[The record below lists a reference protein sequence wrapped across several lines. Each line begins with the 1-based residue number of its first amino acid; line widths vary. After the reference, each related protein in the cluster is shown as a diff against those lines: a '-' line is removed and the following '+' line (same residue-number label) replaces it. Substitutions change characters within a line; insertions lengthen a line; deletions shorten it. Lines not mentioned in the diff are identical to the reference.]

1 MKKIISVIIL
11 FITTQ
16 NVISQTALELNSEGI
31 EFAKKGQIDKAFL
44 IFEEAIKLYPDS
56 PGPYTNRG
64 HIYRMRKQYDLAIKD
79 YSKSLELYPHLDVFS
94 ARANAYMDTG
104 NFEMAIIDYNE
115 IIEKAPSYPDVY
127 FDRAYANIRL
137 KNFEGAKNDL
147 ESQLEIKPNDF
158 KSLGNLINVKKKL
171 KLYDDALADYEKL
184 LEQFTSQEDMHIIY
198 NNRATLY
205 RDMDNYKEALVDVN
219 ESLRIKEN
227 YDIGLFNRAGIYL
240 KLGDEKKACKDFK
253 KALKLDLEK
262 NDHFEAG
269 KDFEAL
275 KKLCK

>member
-1 MKKIISVIIL
+1 
-11 FITTQ
+11 
-16 NVISQTALELNSEGI
+16 
-31 EFAKKGQIDKAFL
+31 
-44 IFEEAIKLYPDS
+44 
-56 PGPYTNRG
+56 
-64 HIYRMRKQYDLAIKD
+64 
-79 YSKSLELYPHLDVFS
+79 
-94 ARANAYMDTG
+94 MDTG